1 MPRTLPPAA
10 HPDDVEQRFYEAL
23 QRGDLAAMMSCWTD
37 EDDAVCVHPGGARL
51 VGLAAVREAF
61 AAMFTQ
67 GGVPI
72 RAEVVH
78 RLQQPGVAVHSVV
91 ETVRVATDD
100 GGLEAV
106 VWATNVYAQTPQG
119 WRMVLH
125 HASPAPAAAQPA
137 EPVISKT
144 LH

>member
-61 AAMFTQ
+61 GIERIENLKLRDYPTL
-67 GGVPI
+67 
-72 RAEVVH
+72 RAV
-78 RLQQPGVAVHSVV
+78 QQPGVAVHSVV